1 MLLQGYNF
9 FFLNLDLEFLVSE
22 NCWLFMGD
30 ASMDSHPS
38 IYLREI
44 RNENPAAVGFSQG
57 PYYSAPHDGEKKA
70 MKELYLPCGSASR
83 LDSWWPHIVLHKTG
97 QPNFSKHG
105 VGGWGLPS

>member
-1 MLLQGYNF
+1 
-9 FFLNLDLEFLVSE
+9 
-22 NCWLFMGD
+22 
-30 ASMDSHPS
+30 MDSHPS

-44 RNENPAAVGFSQG
+44 RNENPAVVGFSQG
-57 PYYSAPHDGEKKA
+57 PYYSAPHDGEKRA

-97 QPNFSKHG
+97 QPNFSKHD